1 MGSLSVAFPL
11 ESTPLIR
18 RRRWKILA
26 ETELIQTAKMNSWHG
41 SEGDPRH
48 RVQTCVCMAWR
59 WVCCLTYD
67 KLDKR
72 CRLLLGGTHTLCVL
86 VQHIQCCRTP
96 FKFRSQDLSPVGFCF
111 NLCWPPCKEKHSSK
125 MKIPKVKTGWKWLLQ
140 KQASSFYNEIILI
153 WKKPT
158 GYSLD

>member
-11 ESTPLIR
+11 ESTPLFR
-18 RRRWKILA
+18 RRRWKKLA
-26 ETELIQTAKMNSWHG
+26 ATEFIQTEKMNSWHG

-48 RVQTCVCMAWR
+48 CVQTCVCMAWR

-67 KLDKR
+67 KLDKW
-72 CRLLLGGTHTLCVL
+72 CRLLLGS
-86 VQHIQCCRTP
+86 QHIQCCRTP
-96 FKFRSQDLSPVGFCF
+96 FKLRSQDLSPVGFCL

-125 MKIPKVKTGWKWLLQ
+125 IKIPQVKTGWKLLLQ
-140 KQASSFYNEIILI
+140 KQALSFYNEIILI
-153 WKKPT
+153 WKNPT